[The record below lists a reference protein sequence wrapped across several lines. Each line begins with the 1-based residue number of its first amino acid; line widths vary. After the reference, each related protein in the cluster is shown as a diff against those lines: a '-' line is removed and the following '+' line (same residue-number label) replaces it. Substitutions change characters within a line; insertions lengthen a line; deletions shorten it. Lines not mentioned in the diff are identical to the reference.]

1 MGSLPQLSARGTL
14 YDNSVY
20 GNWLRPKGVT
30 KVSGILEG
38 SDFNIK
44 IRYERLRKRTQKDGL
59 KSKLQRKYLGF
70 LSVHTVLKKG
80 KERDSAFKAV

>member
-1 MGSLPQLSARGTL
+1 MGSLPQLSARRTL

-20 GNWLRPKGVT
+20 GNWHRPKGIA

-44 IRYERLRKRTQKDGL
+44 SMYERLRKGPKRKD
-59 KSKLQRKYLGF
+59 
-70 LSVHTVLKKG
+70 
-80 KERDSAFKAV
+80 